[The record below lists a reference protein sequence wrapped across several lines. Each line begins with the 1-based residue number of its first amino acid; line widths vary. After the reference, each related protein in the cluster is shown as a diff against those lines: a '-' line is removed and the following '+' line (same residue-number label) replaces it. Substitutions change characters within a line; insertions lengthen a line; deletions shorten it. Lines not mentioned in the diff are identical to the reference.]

1 MSNYINK
8 IQTRFEDLKEKFSKE
23 QIVLIFAQF
32 EAEKLLE
39 ETELALTLLTNV
51 SNADVLKH
59 EYIVL
64 NKQIKE
70 FYELVQ
76 DIIEMRKEN
85 NL

>member
-59 EYIVL
+59 KYIVL

-76 DIIEMRKEN
+76 DIIEMRKEH

>member
-76 DIIEMRKEN
+76 DIIEMRKEH